1 MAGMLKSLL
10 HGLNFMGDHLIEMI
24 KRSFYLASMLAEFL
38 LLAFHRSTWTFP
50 VRNRVARQLLFS
62 GVYAVPFTIL
72 VAVIVGLSILVQITF
87 WLRFSGNMELL
98 APILSAF
105 VIREAAPVFTN
116 LIVVGASASAMTTE
130 LANMKISK
138 RIGLIEAQGINVFH
152 FLVLPRMVG
161 FSLSVL
167 CLSILFGVVAF
178 LSSAIGLWL
187 LASSAADPILFF
199 ENILNAITW
208 ADLANLLAKGLL
220 PGLLVSGICCFEGLS
235 VSGAVTEV
243 PKAVS
248 RAILRSFSAVV
259 IISTGVLFLTYL
271 L

>member
-24 KRSFYLASMLAEFL
+24 KRNFYLASMLAEFL

-62 GVYAVPFTIL
+62 GVYAVPFT
-72 VAVIVGLSILVQITF
+72 ILVQITF

-248 RAILRSFSAVV
+248 RAILRSFSVVV